1 MVGENSPN
9 RTHPGNWPRCRMTD
23 LGSAVAVQA
32 RWSVLEGAG
41 QAHRRTSRHRSR
53 IELQLRAATSLVRCC
68 VSQT

>member
-1 MVGENSPN
+1 
-9 RTHPGNWPRCRMTD
+9 MTD

-41 QAHRRTSRHRSR
+41 QAHRRSSRHRSR